1 MNCHFNVKTIEER
14 NNFIGLAQN
23 LIVWI
28 RIFRILDLT
37 EFYFLSNIPTLFWKF
52 FNYGN
57 SDLDILF
64 KRMCQLKYRKQVVR
78 FMQQEKLSP
87 V

>member
-14 NNFIGLAQN
+14 NNFIFLNQN
-23 LIVWI
+23 FQDFRVN
-28 RIFRILDLT
+28 RIL
-37 EFYFLSNIPTLFWKF
+37 FYSSNTPRYFE
-52 FNYGN
+52 N
-57 SDLDILF
+57 SLILEILIYILF
-64 KRMCQLKYRKQVVR
+64 KRMCQLKYRKQVVG